1 MVDWIWL
8 VKCMTNRQIA
18 NHARMSL
25 DKFMRSGDIQHL
37 KDAHEILSEV
47 VEQELEKDE
56 QLTDKV
62 RNYS

>member
-1 MVDWIWL
+1 MMEH
-8 VKCMTNRQIA
+8 MTNRQIA

-25 DKFMRSGDIQHL
+25 DKFVRSGNIQHL

-56 QLTDKV
+56 QLTEKAS
-62 RNYS
+62 NYS

>member
-1 MVDWIWL
+1 MM
-8 VKCMTNRQIA
+8 KHMTNKQLA

-25 DKFMRSGDIQHL
+25 DKFIRSGGGGDFQHL
-37 KDAHEILSEV
+37 KDAHEILSEAI
-47 VEQELEKDE
+47 EREYEKSE

>member
-1 MVDWIWL
+1 MK
-8 VKCMTNRQIA
+8 KCLTSRQSA

-25 DKFMRSGDIQHL
+25 EKYIRSSDFQHL

-47 VEQELEKDE
+47 VEQEYENDE
-56 QLTDKV
+56 QLTDKA

>member
-1 MVDWIWL
+1 MK
-8 VKCMTNRQIA
+8 KCLTSRQSA

-25 DKFMRSGDIQHL
+25 DKFVRSGDIQHL

-47 VEQELEKDE
+47 VEQEHEKDE
-56 QLTDKV
+56 QLTDKA